1 MTNDCGN
8 TTKGIAPAGATGPLA
23 GLRKDEIAS
32 ISSAGTTVTLRGGS
46 DEKAKVEAEMLR
58 NRMNYHP
65 LKSQAPMR
73 WDNQRY

>member
-1 MTNDCGN
+1 MSAPNSQN
-8 TTKGIAPAGATGPLA
+8 TGTTASGGTGPLA

-73 WDNQRY
+73 WDNQRF